1 MLKPN
6 PLGPLEKRVWIEK
19 PLSSPGSSVN
29 PGTEKEQWRDGYR
42 KEQEGQRNT
51 EREAYNREGERQ
63 RGFVQLEVKEEIKVT
78 MKRLREQ
85 QRERETER
93 GCTLCV

>member
-1 MLKPN
+1 M
-6 PLGPLEKRVWIEK
+6 
-19 PLSSPGSSVN
+19 N
-29 PGTEKEQWRDGYR
+29 PGTEKERWRDGKRGGERYR
-42 KEQEGQRNT
+42 KEREGQRNT

-63 RGFVQLEVKEEIKVT
+63 RGFVQLEGKEEIKVT
-78 MKRLREQ
+78 MKRLRER